1 MAGAPPVVGAANGV
15 TISRGEKRSLPSYAG
30 RSSMRRHRKSL
41 MCSATRSSSG
51 KEPRGA
57 NRGVRIE

>member
-1 MAGAPPVVGAANGV
+1 MAGAPPVMSAANGV
-15 TISRGEKRSLPSYAG
+15 TMSRGEKRSLPSYAA

-57 NRGVRIE
+57 NRGVWIK